1 MGGKKFELPTPGLP
15 KPKSVAARS
24 RRTFVYSGDFT
35 AEIKAMKNPRDI
47 VRDLRPEL
55 VMDEDAKAAEK
66 ASLPDAAR
74 QTRFRPRHAPKST
87 PLIRT
92 PRTPRTP
99 RMPGGLD
106 PDVRFPDWV
115 QGADS
120 DNGPR
125 RELVVI
131 VGVDGSGK
139 SKWAR
144 DVLSKTHAVLEPELL
159 IHKSPDYDPNDPD
172 VWGDFEWAEEKN
184 LELTIQL
191 LKDGGCFALPT
202 TGKSL
207 EMLEEIIA
215 VAREEKY
222 HLRLIHLDVPLA
234 IAKRWN
240 EQRVREVDSGTLE
253 EQAARMPTVVRELSG
268 LFDDVDVVGGLGSF
282 FLGNGASKAV

>member
-1 MGGKKFELPTPGLP
+1 
-15 KPKSVAARS
+15 
-24 RRTFVYSGDFT
+24 
-35 AEIKAMKNPRDI
+35 
-47 VRDLRPEL
+47 
-55 VMDEDAKAAEK
+55 
-66 ASLPDAAR
+66 
-74 QTRFRPRHAPKST
+74 
-87 PLIRT
+87 
-92 PRTPRTP
+92 
-99 RMPGGLD
+99 
-106 PDVRFPDWV
+106 
-115 QGADS
+115 
-120 DNGPR
+120 
-125 RELVVI
+125 VVI

-222 HLRLIHLDVPLA
+222 HLRLVHLDVPLA

-240 EQRVREVDSGTLE
+240 EQRVREVDSGTLD